1 MPPKNVLNPSSS
13 KRGKDNKT
21 SNGEEDVTH
30 SGDWVWS
37 LNIPVPL
44 PPDRAVLQKFAEM
57 RWRRVLWIE
66 RHQAL
71 EQGQQIRC
79 CPMLPPSIS
88 PLLKGGHVTS
98 SCGTEASNYSILAV
112 VAFAVERVC
121 ERVFNYMTRLEQIN
135 NMVMYKSSKSLK
147 VLHQHCHVIHGQGD
161 GFAFSS
167 IQHSPLAHEHVWL
180 FVAFCQH
187 TPSSLAFSSSSSA
200 ILTWNLRLSRSFS
213 ARIAHWAGAKH
224 ATEIM
229 DGMVAR
235 CAALPITGMSRSVM
249 QVSTSTNLSRSQ
261 QETVL
266 VLCIRVLIAIRRCIK
281 EKFLRAQ
288 GQRLAPRNWAVGDT
302 CFHLVNPSSE
312 WRQQQDSPYLSSH
325 PSIQCSK
332 TSCPDSS

>member
-1 MPPKNVLNPSSS
+1 
-13 KRGKDNKT
+13 
-21 SNGEEDVTH
+21 
-30 SGDWVWS
+30 
-37 LNIPVPL
+37 
-44 PPDRAVLQKFAEM
+44 
-57 RWRRVLWIE
+57 
-66 RHQAL
+66 
-71 EQGQQIRC
+71 
-79 CPMLPPSIS
+79 
-88 PLLKGGHVTS
+88 VTS

-200 ILTWNLRLSRSFS
+200 ILTRNLRLSRSFS

-235 CAALPITGMSRSVM
+235 CAA
-249 QVSTSTNLSRSQ
+249 LSRSQ

-302 CFHLVNPSSE
+302 
-312 WRQQQDSPYLSSH
+312 SH
-325 PSIQCSK
+325 PIRAFNVRKPPVRILLEEETETPLRIVLVCESWR
-332 TSCPDSS
+332 TFSSDF